1 MPKWKQKWK
10 IDLVLS
16 SETVTKF
23 QSPVRGELKKKNP
36 NSITL
41 GCAHLKKK
49 YYLCK
54 KIVVLVLFT
63 KLKPAFCETPDKK
76 HLLKWELTLNKN

>member
-23 QSPVRGELKKKNP
+23 QSPVRGELKKKNHKW
-36 NSITL
+36 NLKETESKTVSAILNIISI
-41 GCAHLKKK
+41 
-49 YYLCK
+49 YRDN
-54 KIVVLVLFT
+54 VS
-63 KLKPAFCETPDKK
+63 
-76 HLLKWELTLNKN
+76 